1 MSRRLRGRGLLQPG
15 GAAFSQ
21 SRREDGEWD
30 LWRVGVRLRPWREP
44 GGAVQMSGL
53 SFSKHTRLPHWL
65 WQLLFLKGSIVEV
78 VIDLDNGATHGRLV
92 RYLGPRSDPELRKAH
107 SDWLAGRT
115 LEDPFFGHFT
125 FDERVSWFETKCDW
139 LGRRV
144 SLSLGVGDDSR
155 PDTGPARRLFEQ
167 AADWDA
173 RARDIA
179 ADELLSI
186 KNENWLGDDERPLT
200 RDDFKA
206 RMTLESIGLNPGPYI
221 QFFFE
226 DGDLFAGHTI
236 IVTFDEE
243 LGETWAE
250 FAG

>member
-1 MSRRLRGRGLLQPG
+1 VARLRVRGLLQPN

-21 SRREDGEWD
+21 SRGPNGEWD

-44 GGAVQMSGL
+44 GGEVQMSSL
-53 SFSKHTRLPHWL
+53 SFSKHTRLPHWV

-78 VIDLDNGATHGRLV
+78 EIELDEGATHGRLA
-92 RYLGPRSDPELRKAH
+92 RYLGPRSDPALRKAH
-107 SDWLAGRT
+107 SAWSRGRT
-115 LEDPFFGHFT
+115 LEDPFFGRFT
-125 FDERVSWFETKCDW
+125 FNERLSWFEVKCDW
-139 LGRRV
+139 LGEPV
-144 SLSLGVGDDSR
+144 SLSLGAGEETT
-155 PDTGPARRLFEQ
+155 PDVGPARRLVEH

-179 ADELLSI
+179 ADELLEI
-186 KNENWLGDDERPLT
+186 KNENWLGDDERPLN
-200 RDDFKA
+200 REEFKA
-206 RMTLESIGLNPGPYI
+206 RMTIESIGIDAGPYI
-221 QFFFE
+221 QFYFH

-243 LGETWAE
+243 QGETWAE